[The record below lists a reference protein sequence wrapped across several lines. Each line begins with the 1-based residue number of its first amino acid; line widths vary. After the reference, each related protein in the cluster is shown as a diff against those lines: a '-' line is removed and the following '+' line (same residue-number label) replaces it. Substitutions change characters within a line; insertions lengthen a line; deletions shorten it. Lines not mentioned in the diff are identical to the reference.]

1 MGPSMR
7 ENNLRCETCKQ
18 EMLECPGHFGYMKLA
33 LPVYHIG
40 FFGDVINILQCI
52 CKNCGRVL
60 LDEDEKKQ
68 CRKRMLKAVED
79 KNYQLRADYY
89 MKMRKECK
97 KGANQKCKSCG
108 FKNGSLKKMPKMPT
122 TISFANHT
130 KLEADF
136 RKIREAD
143 ELFSE
148 GLRKVLE
155 SKDMKD
161 VIEILNPLEAYKIFQ
176 KI

>member
-1 MGPSMR
+1 
-7 ENNLRCETCKQ
+7 
-18 EMLECPGHFGYMKLA
+18 
-33 LPVYHIG
+33 
-40 FFGDVINILQCI
+40 
-52 CKNCGRVL
+52 
-60 LDEDEKKQ
+60 
-68 CRKRMLKAVED
+68 
-79 KNYQLRADYY
+79 

-148 GLRKVLE
+148 V
-155 SKDMKD
+155 SP
-161 VIEILNPLEAYKIFQ
+161 IICINILDKLQLIHKILSFLYVNIFLLLIQ
-176 KI
+176 KGSPQGIGEQGHERYD